1 MTIPGQQTI
10 NIGQPNDSANSD
22 SLYTAFNIIQNNFTE
37 LFTTAGQVQ
46 SLVAGNG
53 IAISNSN
60 PSTFV
65 VTNTG
70 VTSLVAGE
78 NVTITTLGGAPSSN
92 GTLVI
97 NSTGT
102 GNGGGAVNSV
112 GVTSNTLS
120 VTNSPIISS
129 GNINVNLPNISP
141 PVSGSYSSANIV
153 VDQYGRVISASNGA
167 GSGTVTSIAVT
178 GGTGL
183 SVSGSPI
190 TTSGT
195 IAITNTGVTSI
206 VAGSGVSINQ
216 SNGAVTISA
225 TGGGGNG
232 GGTVTRVGVLSNNL
246 TITGSPIT
254 TSGNITVDLPSNLSV
269 SSLNVTTPNSNTG
282 ITISTSSND
291 ANLFGISMKKS
302 RGSNVSPAAVQTNDV
317 ILNIQSSGYTSYNQ
331 YQSGGGINIIAN
343 GSASSGSS
351 YIPST
356 VNIYSTDNNGLK
368 YNLILD
374 NNGTL
379 LTSGRISQRVYS
391 NIAEQ
396 QTISMSRAR
405 GTDNGNVNIV
415 QVNDVISKINFN
427 GYTGNGLTT
436 IDSITGWSF
445 AGSAEMQVI
454 GLPQSSGAYVPVA
467 YRIKTVSTSNVIN
480 TFTFG
485 STGNLFVP
493 NVVIANTIQ
502 SNGNVN
508 GSNASLGNLVTANY
522 YSGVLTTAAQPN
534 ITSVGTLSS
543 LSVTNDVTAGNVYS
557 NSGTIGASLLTGTL
571 TTAAQPNI
579 TSVGTLS
586 SLSVTNDVIA
596 GNVYANSG
604 NIRGT
609 TLTAVGNVNSG
620 NASLGNLAT
629 ANFFTGTLTTNAQPN
644 ITSVGTL
651 SSLNVTGNISAGN
664 VNISGNIV
672 SNTVGTPTFVSTTS
686 ITLQGTTVVNVTGGA
701 VFRLPKL
708 TTIQK
713 TAITAVNGDILYDTD
728 LNKFQG
734 YENGVWANLI

>member
-70 VTSLVAGE
+70 VISLIAGE
-78 NVTITTLGGAPSSN
+78 NVTITTLGGSPSSN

-153 VDQYGRVISASNGA
+153 VDQYGRVISASNGS

-216 SNGAVTISA
+216 STGAVTISA

-302 RGSNVSPAAVQTNDV
+302 RGSNVSPSAVQTNDV
-317 ILNIQSSGYTSYNQ
+317 MLNIKSSGYTSYNQ

-351 YIPST
+351 YIPSA
-356 VNIYSTDNNGLK
+356 VNIYSTDNDGLQ
-368 YNLILD
+368 YNLRLD
-374 NNGTL
+374 DDGELITP
-379 LTSGRISQRVYS
+379 GEIAQRVYS
-391 NIAEQ
+391 NTATQ
-396 QTISMSRAR
+396 YTMAVSRAR
-405 GTDNGNVNIV
+405 GTDNGNVYKVEI
-415 QVNDVISKINFN
+415 NDDIFKFN
-427 GYTGNGLTT
+427 YFGYTGNGLLTV
-436 IDSITGWSF
+436 DSIPGWSF
-445 AGSAEMQVI
+445 AGSTEMQVTA
-454 GLPQSSGAYVPVA
+454 LPQSSGAYVPVA
-467 YRIKTVSTSNVIN
+467 YRISTVSTSNAIN

-485 STGNLFVP
+485 STGNLLVP
-493 NVVIANTIQ
+493 SVVIANTIQ

-543 LSVTNDVTAGNVYS
+543 LSVTNDVTAGNVYA

-571 TTAAQPNI
+571 TTASQPNI

-586 SLSVTNDVIA
+586 SVSVTNNVTA

-604 NIRGT
+604 T
-609 TLTAVGNVNSG
+609 VG
-620 NASLGNLAT
+620 ASLL
-629 ANFFTGTLTTNAQPN
+629 TGTLTTNAQPN

-651 SSLNVTGNISAGN
+651 SSVSVTNNVTAGNVYANSGTIRGNTLTSVGNVNGANASLGNLVTANYFTGALTTNAQPNITSVGTLISIAVTGNA
-664 VNISGNIV
+664 NIGGLETTATATANTTATITATIPIV
-672 SNTVGTPTFVSTTS
+672 INGVAYK
-686 ITLQGTTVVNVTGGA
+686 IM
-701 VFRLPKL
+701 L
-708 TTIQK
+708 TT
-713 TAITAVNGDILYDTD
+713 
-728 LNKFQG
+728 
-734 YENGVWANLI
+734 

>member
-1 MTIPGQQTI
+1 MTIPGQQNI

-37 LFTTAGQVQ
+37 LFTSAGQVQ

-53 IAISNSN
+53 INISNSN
-60 PSTFV
+60 SSTFV

-70 VTSLVAGE
+70 VTSLIAGE
-78 NVTITTLGGAPSSN
+78 NVTITTLGGSLGSN

-102 GNGGGAVNSV
+102 GNGDGSVNSV
-112 GVTSNTLS
+112 GVTSGTLS
-120 VTNSPIISS
+120 VTNSPIVSS
-129 GNINVNLPNISP
+129 GNINVNLPTISP
-141 PVSGSYSSANIV
+141 SVSGTYSSANIE
-153 VDQYGRVISASNGA
+153 VDAYGRVISASNGA

-195 IAITNTGVTSI
+195 ISIINTGVTSI

-232 GGTVTRVGVLSNNL
+232 GGTVTRVGVTSNNL

-254 TSGNITVDLPSNLSV
+254 TSGNITVDFPSNSNLSV
-269 SSLNVTTPNSNTG
+269 SSINVTTPNSNTG

-291 ANLFGISMKKS
+291 ANLFGIAMKKS
-302 RGSNVSPAAVQTNDV
+302 RGSNDSPTAVQTNDV
-317 ILNIQSSGYTSYNQ
+317 MLNIQSLGYTSYNK

-351 YIPST
+351 YIAST
-356 VNIYSTDNNGLK
+356 VNIYSTNNDGLK
-368 YNLILD
+368 YNLTLNNDGILITP
-374 NNGTL
+374 GQ
-379 LTSGRISQRVYS
+379 ISQHIYS
-391 NIAEQ
+391 NIATEY
-396 QTISMSRAR
+396 TMAMSRAR
-405 GTDNGNVNIV
+405 GTDNGNVYNVEI
-415 QVNDVISKINFN
+415 NDDIFKSSYN
-427 GYTGNGLTT
+427 GYTGNGLIT
-436 IDSITGWSF
+436 IDSIPGWSF
-445 AGSAEMQVI
+445 AGSTEMQVI

-467 YRIKTVSTSNVIN
+467 YRIKTVSTSNAIN

-493 NVVIANTIQ
+493 EVVIANTIQ

-522 YSGVLTTAAQPN
+522 YSGVLTTASQPNITSVGTLISLSVTNNIQSGNVYANSGIIKGSLLTGTITTNAQPN

-543 LSVTNDVTAGNVYS
+543 LTITNNIQSGNVYA

-571 TTAAQPNI
+571 TTASQPNI

-586 SLSVTNDVIA
+586 SVSVTNNITA

-604 NIRGT
+604 TVKG
-609 TLTAVGNVNSG
+609 
-620 NASLGNLAT
+620 SLV
-629 ANFFTGTLTTNAQPN
+629 TGTITTNAQPN
-644 ITSVGTL
+644 ITSIGTL
-651 SSLNVTGNISAGN
+651 SSITVTGNANVGGLETTLSASAN
-664 VNISGNIV
+664 TTATITATIPIV
-672 SNTVGTPTFVSTTS
+672 ING
-686 ITLQGTTVVNVTGGA
+686 VTY
-701 VFRLPKL
+701 KIML
-708 TTIQK
+708 TT
-713 TAITAVNGDILYDTD
+713 
-728 LNKFQG
+728 
-734 YENGVWANLI
+734 